1 VRVLSLGEER
11 ILSDTYISETYNFL
25 NHFQNE
31 LNVDDNNLMNDA
43 EETVEAQM
51 LVVKK
56 KNSKKK

>member
-1 VRVLSLGEER
+1 
-11 ILSDTYISETYNFL
+11 L

>member
-1 VRVLSLGEER
+1 VRVLSLSEER

>member
-1 VRVLSLGEER
+1 LSLGEER